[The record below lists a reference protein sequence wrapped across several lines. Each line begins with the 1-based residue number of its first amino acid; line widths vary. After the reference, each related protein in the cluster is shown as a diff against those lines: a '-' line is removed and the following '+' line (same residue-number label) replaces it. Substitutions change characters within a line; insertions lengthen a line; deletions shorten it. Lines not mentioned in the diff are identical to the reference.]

1 MVSGRRQFT
10 SRAVFALAGAGLL
23 SGCAFHPDWP
33 DGPIETEQAGEAM
46 SRRAFRLDG
55 AKAANY
61 WQRLNDGRVVELAFD
76 TNADGQPDEVVD
88 LRGEHADW
96 PQFIIVLDGVP
107 FDVVEAMYREGHFR
121 LFAPPTR
128 VVSVFP
134 AMTDVALSRIFHTPP
149 CVAVEAQYFDRD
161 KNAVSNAN
169 DVYLS
174 GENAPWTKA
183 VDYSAPQDIAVKA
196 YLDPWAAFSAEL
208 RAMDQLFRAV
218 APAISRCRHGLI
230 ARATRGPRHP
240 KQARAVA
247 YSVGTAGIG
256 TRQGEAGIR
265 RHLAEVEKLC
275 ERITY
280 ERRGR
285 VRFSIMAD
293 HGHGLRACR
302 RITLDGVLED
312 TSRPDVHRDKGAEDA
327 AFHVAKS
334 IRQPSDVVIVSY
346 GLVTCAELY
355 TDRPG
360 EVAAALVRHPDV
372 DLAVFREGD
381 RVVVQNATARAAIR
395 RGPGGYVYEGLN
407 NAGAR
412 IPSRT
417 CLPHGRGSELG
428 QPLPDGRGSESGQ
441 PLPHGRGSDLSGD
454 PLELGPIIERLRAE
468 GQVGEDGVIADR
480 PLLEAT
486 ATHKYPDALQR
497 LWSCFDGEV
506 RRPADVIVSLKPDAC
521 HGSAFFHF
529 FVAPVASTHG
539 SLEYLSSTTFLL
551 TNATTEPLPAVL
563 RPEDVMGVL
572 HVELG
577 G

>member
-10 SRAVFALAGAGLL
+10 SRAVFALAGAVLL

-33 DGPIETEQAGEAM
+33 DGPIEIEQAGEAM

-61 WQRLNDGRVVELAFD
+61 WQRLNDGRVVELALD

-88 LRGEHADW
+88 LRGEHPDW

-161 KNAVSNAN
+161 KNVVSSAN

-174 GENAPWTKA
+174 GENAPWTTA
-183 VDYSAPQDIAVKA
+183 VDYSAPQDIAVRA

-208 RAMDQLFRAV
+208 RAMDRLFRT
-218 APAISRCRHGLI
+218 
-230 ARATRGPRHP
+230 TR
-240 KQARAVA
+240 QARAVA

-256 TRQGEAGIR
+256 TREGEAGIR

-302 RITLDGVLED
+302 RITLDSALED
-312 TSRPDVHRDKGAEDA
+312 TSRDRKGAEDA
-327 AFHVAKS
+327 AFRVAKS
-334 IRQPSDVVIVSY
+334 IHQPNDVVIVSY

-355 TDRPG
+355 TDRPR

-372 DLAVFREGD
+372 DLAAFREGD

-395 RGPGGYVYEGLN
+395 RGPGGYVYERLN
-407 NAGAR
+407 
-412 IPSRT
+412 T
-417 CLPHGRGSELG
+417 
-428 QPLPDGRGSESGQ
+428 GQ
-441 PLPHGRGSDLSGD
+441 PLPHGRGSESGRPLPHPDVHRDGSDQSGD

-468 GQVGEDGVIADR
+468 GQVGEDGLIADR

-506 RRPADVIVSLKPDAC
+506 RKPADVIVSLKPDAC

-577 G
+577 GEARGAGR